1 MTAPAAAPASGP
13 VAPPVQ
19 RASAQPPT
27 DRFAFAAVL
36 DALPAAASKAGA
48 STAEGQPHV
57 AKESREDGSS
67 SRQSA
72 RHSLLSDGALLASLP
87 FALSAASAMDAG
99 SQAAGQASSLAPAA
113 AKASGAEASGAS
125 VAASDRTDRCWTAR
139 WRTRLSLRRPGS
151 PSAFASRGLTGE
163 ASFALA
169 GASGQDLATQVNR
182 SGESAPP
189 PASPR
194 RRPPRART
202 PLHPAAPRRPRR
214 RSPHAHARL
223 RRIGRAR
230 RERQRRMRPCA
241 ANASPKLQRRRP
253 PGLRVRRSRPR
264 RRIRAAT
271 GLTAAFPIR
280 PAPPLHRW
288 RKRIRSARFSQRLS
302 PLRRLWGS
310 MVRPRPRGRR
320 SRRAP
325 ARPPRAPPPLARQ
338 SRRSTSIF
346 RRAGSRT
353 SR

>member
-1 MTAPAAAPASGP
+1 MRGRTASRACRMEARHDRARRRACLGTGSAARAAP
-13 VAPPVQ
+13 PPPS
-19 RASAQPPT
+19 RPA

-48 STAEGQPHV
+48 STGEDQPHV
-57 AKESREDGSS
+57 AKETREDGSAG
-67 SRQSA
+67 RQSA

-125 VAASDRTDRCWTAR
+125 VAAERQDSTAVG
-139 WRTRLSLRRPGS
+139 RLVGERAFHFAAGS

-194 RRPPRART
+194 RRPRQART

-214 RSPHAHARL
+214 QSPHAHARL

-230 RERQRRMRPCA
+230 RERRRRMRPCA
-241 ANASPKLQRRRP
+241 ANASPKLSAAGRPGREFGGAAPAGGFARRRD
-253 PGLRVRRSRPR
+253 
-264 RRIRAAT
+264 
-271 GLTAAFPIR
+271 
-280 PAPPLHRW
+280 
-288 RKRIRSARFSQRLS
+288 
-302 PLRRLWGS
+302 
-310 MVRPRPRGRR
+310 
-320 SRRAP
+320 
-325 ARPPRAPPPLARQ
+325 
-338 SRRSTSIF
+338 
-346 RRAGSRT
+346 
-353 SR
+353 